1 MFVADWQQ
9 AQVFLNC
16 NGNHV
21 EQTIERDDTASG
33 KSAGWSLAVLMAYTD
48 YADKTLLQSGG
59 GSHTDADG
67 DNGLSQRMC

>member
-1 MFVADWQQ
+1 MFAADWQQ
-9 AQVFLNC
+9 AKVFLNC

-33 KSAGWSLAVLMAYTD
+33 KSAGWSLAVLMAYAD

-59 GSHTDADG
+59 GSHRDTGG
-67 DNGLSQRMC
+67 DNGLQQHMC